1 ILFAL
6 KARQWPAQSFSSQ
19 NIKQEQSGM
28 KQPAQRLGLTLAIIA
43 SLVAADAR
51 TLATTPETAL
61 VLLNHDVTFD
71 SFLAATLLKRLLG
84 RWEIPLNLDLSLPAI
99 STDSRTVEA
108 LKGHNRERN
117 HCRLL
122 GLKDVGGSGGLLAG
136 GRTSF
141 GTYAGYFSLISLFDS
156 KPSPS

>member
-1 ILFAL
+1 
-6 KARQWPAQSFSSQ
+6 
-19 NIKQEQSGM
+19 M
-28 KQPAQRLGLTLAIIA
+28 KQPVQGPGLSFAIIA

-51 TLATTPETAL
+51 TLATTPGTAL
-61 VLLNHDVTFD
+61 VLLNYDATFD
-71 SFLAATLLKRLLG
+71 SFLAATLLKRVLG

-108 LKGHNRERN
+108 LKGHKRERN
-117 HCRLL
+117 HRRLL

-141 GTYAGYFSLISLFDS
+141 
-156 KPSPS
+156 